1 MLNCDNSKL
10 TVSKPR
16 RNNLIMHTTVSILGC
31 GWLGTQLGKSLLSK
45 GYHVNGST
53 TTPSRIFELAEA
65 EIKPF
70 YLKIEPGIDSIISE
84 DFFNADVLVISIPP
98 GRDKLVESVFPEQI
112 LEIKQLVKQTGIP
125 KVLFI
130 SSTSV
135 YEATNSEVYEG
146 KEGNP
151 EKPSGRALLKAE
163 KLLLDETSFKTT
175 VVRFGGLIGPGRNP
189 ARFFAGKENIP
200 GKVPVNLIHSTD
212 CINIILKILE
222 TDVWGEV
229 FNACSPE
236 HPTREEFYLTACA
249 ISRLPAPHFIDKPE
263 NYRIIK
269 SDKLRKKL
277 NYKFHY
283 VNPMDYLADIYI

>member
-1 MLNCDNSKL
+1 
-10 TVSKPR
+10 
-16 RNNLIMHTTVSILGC
+16 MHNTISILGC
-31 GWLGTQLGKSLLSK
+31 GWLGTQLGISLLSK

-70 YLKIEPGIDSIISE
+70 YLKIEPGVDKIVSE
-84 DFFNADVLVISIPP
+84 DFFNADVLVISLPP
-98 GRDKLVESVFPEQI
+98 GRDKVVESAFPRQI
-112 LEIKQLVKQTGIP
+112 LEVIKLVKETGIP

-135 YEATNSEVYEG
+135 YQATNSEAYEG
-146 KEGNP
+146 KEGTP

-163 KLLLDETSFKTT
+163 KLLLDETEFKTT

-212 CINIILKILE
+212 CINIIEKIIE
-222 TDVWGEV
+222 NNIWGEV

-236 HPTREEFYLTACA
+236 HPTREEFYLRACA
-249 ISRLPAPHFIDKPE
+249 VSKLPAPKFTDKPE
-263 NYRIIK
+263 KYKIIK
-269 SDKLRKKL
+269 SDKLRRKL
-277 NYKFHY
+277 NYKFQY
-283 VNPMDYLADIYI
+283 VNPIDSLSDI